1 LWQSCIKGKE
11 PSPHA
16 NVSQLFLLASSWEPK
31 GGCRLSLKRA
41 AEEYFSPGQFESI
54 KAWARW
60 TQEREFPDNYVA
72 VAVEGDGEA
81 FDFGYDYTECA
92 IIKILRKMGYPELA
106 PYTCFH
112 EYPLSRLDGRGLS
125 RTKTLACG
133 DDVCD
138 FRFKK
143 GRSCTQSWDS
153 EIGVVR
159 ERIKRQSNGCN
170 R

>member
-1 LWQSCIKGKE
+1 
-11 PSPHA
+11 
-16 NVSQLFLLASSWEPK
+16 LFLLASSWEPK

-92 IIKILRKMGYPELA
+92 IIKILRKMGYLELA

-125 RTKTLACG
+125 RTKTLAWG

-143 GRSCTQSWDS
+143 GRSCTQFWDG
-153 EIGVVR
+153 EIDMVR
-159 ERIKRQSNGCN
+159 ERIRRQSNGCN